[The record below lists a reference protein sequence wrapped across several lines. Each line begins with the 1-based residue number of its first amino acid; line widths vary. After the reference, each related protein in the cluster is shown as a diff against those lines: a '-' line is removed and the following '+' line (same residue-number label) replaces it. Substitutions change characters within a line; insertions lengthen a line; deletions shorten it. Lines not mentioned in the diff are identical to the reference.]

1 MMCDYLLMYGQA
13 SFSGLNVLSQL
24 MWRDMIWVTLA
35 MLLSFYTIFS
45 LHIGKCFPY
54 LSHSQSL
61 LLDLPF
67 PFHSLSLVLLLWIC
81 KLLHSLCFSVILLF
95 IFLPCPEPQV
105 WEKAITTEI
114 LLRTTFNINVSTLY
128 KNTDEYTWSSEWL
141 KIQWNNNYLL

>member
-1 MMCDYLLMYGQA
+1 MIICWCTDRLLLVAWTCWVSWCDATWSGWHLRCCCPSTPFSA
-13 SFSGLNVLSQL
+13 S
-24 MWRDMIWVTLA
+24 TLV
-35 MLLSFYTIFS
+35 SVFRIS
-45 LHIGKCFPY
+45 LI
-54 LSHSQSL
+54 LSHCCLIS
-61 LLDLPF
+61 
-67 PFHSLSLVLLLWIC
+67 PFHSTLSLVLLLWIC